1 MEHISCGYLMS
12 MIWTFDG
19 IENKHGVYRDEEDC
33 IKKVCRSLREQAMKI
48 TNFERKKMI
57 PLIKE

>member
-1 MEHISCGYLMS
+1 MS

-19 IENKHGVYRDEEDC
+19 IENKHDVYRDEEDC
-33 IKKVCRSLREQAMKI
+33 IKKVCRTLREQAMKI